1 MAVAFLLQVLLL
13 AGSSWQFCR
22 AGDVQ
27 PFSKLSDGVYTLQ
40 LASTNCFLTYQNRTC
55 AKNVPVVRPK
65 TTLWNK
71 WAVRVVDKEQGIVT
85 LKTPEDYGRCPDG
98 TLSRL
103 IGDTCQ
109 ETRSATK
116 VGIAGQS
123 ATPTLEQELFQLVP
137 VDDSDG
143 PGDLYYVMAVGKRST
158 CARYL
163 GATGC
168 ASGSVRTKLA
178 AEGEEGVLT
187 IWRVSMVQGSAPA
200 PSPVPAPAVPSPTQA
215 PAPAPATAPATAPA
229 SIPGPVIEPS
239 IYGQSIVTSGFV
251 YISVKSMGGSDAC
264 SVVSVTFT
272 TVFKGGGTS
281 VIDQPSWVVTYDAAE
296 LTNRPVT
303 ISLVGGHQYETYAVG
318 MCSEGGETEMS
329 NILTTVSVVPT
340 SLALFC
346 RAANGVTI
354 LCPRAE
360 VGDTGTVDGIE
371 YTKRD
376 RAGLDALR
384 GPADQAKLATSCT
397 SGIPTMATLF
407 RVRVSARLFLLR
419 CLLIVVCI
427 PWISR
432 RSLDGPFLPGCTTVG
447 LQHLQP
453 GHRYLGHELGDDHV
467 YHVLRT
473 CFCPPVFAASLP
485 PHRWVYPL
493 DVSTLTGPCH
503 SSLAVL

>member
-13 AGSSWQFCR
+13 AGSSWQICR

-40 LASTNCFLTYQNRTC
+40 LASTNCFLSYQNRTC

-103 IGDTCQ
+103 IGDACQ
-109 ETRSATK
+109 ETRSATT

-168 ASGSVRTKLA
+168 TSGSVRTKLA
-178 AEGEEGVLT
+178 VEGEEGVLT

-215 PAPAPATAPATAPA
+215 PAPAPATAPA
-229 SIPGPVIEPS
+229 SRRQFQVPS
-239 IYGQSIVTSGFV
+239 SS
-251 YISVKSMGGSDAC
+251 
-264 SVVSVTFT
+264 
-272 TVFKGGGTS
+272 
-281 VIDQPSWVVTYDAAE
+281 
-296 LTNRPVT
+296 
-303 ISLVGGHQYETYAVG
+303 HQYTA
-318 MCSEGGETEMS
+318 
-329 NILTTVSVVPT
+329 
-340 SLALFC
+340 
-346 RAANGVTI
+346 RA
-354 LCPRAE
+354 
-360 VGDTGTVDGIE
+360 
-371 YTKRD
+371 
-376 RAGLDALR
+376 
-384 GPADQAKLATSCT
+384 S
-397 SGIPTMATLF
+397 
-407 RVRVSARLFLLR
+407 
-419 CLLIVVCI
+419 
-427 PWISR
+427 
-432 RSLDGPFLPGCTTVG
+432 
-447 LQHLQP
+447 
-453 GHRYLGHELGDDHV
+453 
-467 YHVLRT
+467 
-473 CFCPPVFAASLP
+473 
-485 PHRWVYPL
+485 
-493 DVSTLTGPCH
+493 
-503 SSLAVL
+503 

>member
-1 MAVAFLLQVLLL
+1 
-13 AGSSWQFCR
+13 
-22 AGDVQ
+22 
-27 PFSKLSDGVYTLQ
+27 
-40 LASTNCFLTYQNRTC
+40 
-55 AKNVPVVRPK
+55 
-65 TTLWNK
+65 
-71 WAVRVVDKEQGIVT
+71 
-85 LKTPEDYGRCPDG
+85 
-98 TLSRL
+98 
-103 IGDTCQ
+103 
-109 ETRSATK
+109 
-116 VGIAGQS
+116 
-123 ATPTLEQELFQLVP
+123 
-137 VDDSDG
+137 
-143 PGDLYYVMAVGKRST
+143 
-158 CARYL
+158 
-163 GATGC
+163 
-168 ASGSVRTKLA
+168 
-178 AEGEEGVLT
+178 
-187 IWRVSMVQGSAPA
+187 
-200 PSPVPAPAVPSPTQA
+200 
-215 PAPAPATAPATAPA
+215 
-229 SIPGPVIEPS
+229 
-239 IYGQSIVTSGFV
+239 
-251 YISVKSMGGSDAC
+251 
-264 SVVSVTFT
+264 
-272 TVFKGGGTS
+272 
-281 VIDQPSWVVTYDAAE
+281 
-296 LTNRPVT
+296 
-303 ISLVGGHQYETYAVG
+303 
-318 MCSEGGETEMS
+318 MS

-397 SGIPTMATLF
+397 SGITTMATLF